1 MTSTSRRRF
10 LQTVAQSGAAAA
22 AMTVFPE
29 SIRNALAIPA
39 FSRTGSIRDVE
50 HIVVFMQEN
59 RSFDHYFGHLR
70 GVRGYNDRLPIPLP
84 GGQPVWYQPSKE
96 NAAQPVLPFH
106 LNTQTTSAQCVGD
119 LDHSWYPTH
128 YAINNGI
135 YNQWPQY
142 KTDMT
147 MGYYLRSDIP
157 FHYAL
162 ADAFTVCDNYFCSL
176 AGPTHPNRAYLM
188 TGMVDPS
195 GTMGGPLLDNNDYVD
210 GDVPPA
216 YQLLSWTTYPER
228 LQAAGISW
236 QIYQQGT
243 NGNDPMNGNYGT
255 NILQN
260 FVNFINAQPGSALYE
275 RAQTVRTIAD
285 LKNDVLANNLP
296 QVSWLLPPAAFS
308 EHPKYT
314 PAYGAEYTSQILDA
328 LTSNPEVWS
337 KTVLFI
343 MYDENDGFFDHIV
356 PPQAPTTSAQGKST
370 VSVEGEVHN
379 VVNPYRGGS
388 YTADGLPYGL
398 GPRVPMTVVSPWTKG
413 GFVCSQVFDHTS
425 VIRFIEARFG
435 VHEPNITAWRRAV
448 CGDLLSAFDFRTPD
462 ATMPALPDTS
472 NYISMANNQCT
483 ANPAPTVPATPGPI
497 DPQEAGVRFARA
509 LPYEL
514 HVNGRAN
521 ATQNTL
527 EITFAN
533 TGHQGAHF
541 QVYGTNRTDGPWRY
555 TVEAGKSLSDTWDL
569 TVTNGVYAFEV
580 HGPNGFVRRFA
591 GTVAAAASQQG
602 NQGNDRN
609 SGNGGTP
616 APEVTAHYDVANGN
630 LFLRFANTGGGVARL
645 NVTDNAYGSRERN
658 VLVPA
663 GAHIEEAWVL
673 ASSHHWYDLTV
684 TSNEDATFQRRFA
697 GHIETGRPSIS
708 DPAAVAPVTQLS

>member
-10 LQTVAQSGAAAA
+10 LQTVASSGAAAA
-22 AMTVFPE
+22 AMTVLPE

-84 GGQPVWYQPSKE
+84 GGLPVWYQPSKE
-96 NAAQPVLPFH
+96 DATKPVLPFH

-119 LDHSWYPTH
+119 LDHSWYPTQ
-128 YAINNGI
+128 YAINNGRH
-135 YNQWPQY
+135 NQWPQY

-147 MGYYLRSDIP
+147 MGYYMRADIP

-176 AGPTHPNRAYLM
+176 PGPTHPNRSYLM
-188 TGMVDPS
+188 TGMVDPT

-228 LQAAGISW
+228 LQAAGVSW

-243 NGNDPMNGNYGT
+243 NGSDPLKGNYGT

-260 FVNFINAQPGSALYE
+260 FANFINAQPGSALYQ
-275 RAQTVRTIAD
+275 RAQTARTIAD
-285 LKNDVLANNLP
+285 LKQDVLANKLP

-343 MYDENDGFFDHIV
+343 MYDENDGFFDHVV
-356 PPQAPTTSAQGKST
+356 PPQPPTTSSQGKST
-370 VSVEGEVHN
+370 VSVEGEIHN
-379 VVNPYRGGS
+379 VVNPARGGS

-398 GPRVPMTVVSPWTKG
+398 GPRVPMTIVSPWSKG

-425 VIRFIEARFG
+425 VIRFIEERFG
-435 VHEPNITAWRRAV
+435 VQEPNITAWRRAV
-448 CGDLLSAFDFRTPD
+448 CGDLTTAFDFRTPD
-462 ATMPALPDTS
+462 ASMPALPDTS
-472 NYISMANNQCT
+472 NYMSMADNQCS
-483 ANPAPTVPATPGPI
+483 ANAAPTVPATPGPI
-497 DPQEAGVRFARA
+497 DAQEPGVRYARA

-514 HVNGRAN
+514 HVNAHVDPTKN
-521 ATQNTL
+521 AL
-527 EITFAN
+527 SITFAN
-533 TGHQGAHF
+533 KGRQGAHF
-541 QVYGTNRTDGPWRY
+541 YVYGTNRTDGPWRY
-555 TVEAGKSLSDTWDL
+555 TVEAGKSIDDTWDL
-569 TVTNGVYAFEV
+569 GSTDGVYGFEV
-580 HGPNGFVRRFA
+580 HGPNGFVRHFS
-591 GTVAAAASQQG
+591 GTVAATQTSQQG
-602 NQGNDRN
+602 KH
-609 SGNGGTP
+609 GGTP
-616 APEVTAHYDVANGN
+616 QPEVTAQYDVANGN
-630 LFLRFANTGGGVARL
+630 LFLKFTNTGGGLARL
-645 NVTDNAYGSRERN
+645 TVTDNAYGARERLI
-658 VLVPA
+658 VVPA
-663 GAHIEEAWVL
+663 GARIEEPWVL

-684 TSNEDATFQRRFA
+684 TNRDDTSFARRYA
-697 GHIETGRPSIS
+697 GHVETGKPSIS
-708 DPAAVAPVTQLS
+708 DPAAVAPITQIS